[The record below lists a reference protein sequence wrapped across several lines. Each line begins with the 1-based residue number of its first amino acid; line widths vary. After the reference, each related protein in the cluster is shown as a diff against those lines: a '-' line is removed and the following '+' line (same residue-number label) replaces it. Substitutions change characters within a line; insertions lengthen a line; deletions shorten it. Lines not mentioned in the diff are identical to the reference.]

1 MKQKPVQYWVQ
12 KAWGIS
18 WCNNNSNSDDVN
30 NDLMWRMWPSSEPI
44 NYFSVQFNSS
54 LHYTVFFCVFVFFVV
69 TDQHVVFY
77 DYDFKIYTLLCI
89 GLVMCWITDKLTFYA
104 HVNSTSEQQHS
115 TSLCI
120 IVLKLLQSIQEGCCM
135 LVAIA

>member
-44 NYFSVQFNSS
+44 NYFLFN
-54 LHYTVFFCVFVFFVV
+54 LILLYIILFCFVV
-69 TDQHVVFY
+69 ADQHVVFY
-77 DYDFKIYTLLCI
+77 DYDLKIYTLLCI

-104 HVNSTSEQQHS
+104 HVNSTSEQQH
-115 TSLCI
+115 LY
-120 IVLKLLQSIQEGCCM
+120 
-135 LVAIA
+135 A